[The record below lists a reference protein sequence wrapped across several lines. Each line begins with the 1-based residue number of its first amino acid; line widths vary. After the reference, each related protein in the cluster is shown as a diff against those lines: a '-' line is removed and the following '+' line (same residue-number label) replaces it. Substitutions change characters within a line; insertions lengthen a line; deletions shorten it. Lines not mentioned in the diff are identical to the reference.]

1 MTHQGQHMVLD
12 GMWKKKQKKTTFR
25 SAQNTKE
32 RLLAMSVKVKVPF
45 IGTNMDKQVL
55 VILSLRFALRWP
67 PNK

>member
-1 MTHQGQHMVLD
+1 M
-12 GMWKKKQKKTTFR
+12 TFR
-25 SAQNTKE
+25 PAQNTKE

-55 VILSLRFALRWP
+55 VILSLRFALRCP